1 MNACEVEVEVEDK
14 LRPFKFCLEVR
25 KANAR
30 DAVKSRLPR
39 NRSGFGEPEFASV
52 QERRMVSGTI
62 LPREPSRIQVG
73 CEPVRFSV
81 LDEPP
86 ARGPLKNRA
95 LGSCANLQP
104 AVQEERPRSSSAGE

>member
-1 MNACEVEVEVEDK
+1 
-14 LRPFKFCLEVR
+14 
-25 KANAR
+25 
-30 DAVKSRLPR
+30 
-39 NRSGFGEPEFASV
+39 
-52 QERRMVSGTI
+52 
-62 LPREPSRIQVG
+62 
-73 CEPVRFSV
+73 VRFSV